1 MEITIDTSALLAVI
15 VNESSKARIVEL
27 TQECD
32 LVCPTSVYW
41 EMGNAFSAM
50 IKRGRISEQ
59 LALDGIEA
67 FQQIPI
73 RFLDVDLQAALQL
86 SAQFSIY
93 AYDAYLLQCALQT
106 RTKLLSLDQGLIR
119 VAKQCGLTLLEV

>member
-15 VNESSKARIVEL
+15 VNESSKTRIIEL
-27 TQECD
+27 TQNCD
-32 LVCPTSVYW
+32 LLCPTSVYW
-41 EMGNAFSAM
+41 EIGNAFSAM
-50 IKRGRISEQ
+50 LKRGRMSKS
-59 LALDGIEA
+59 LALEGIEA

-73 RFLDVDLQAALQL
+73 RFIEVDLRASTQL
-86 SAQFSIY
+86 AAQFSIY

-119 VAKQCGLTLLEV
+119 VAKQCGLNLLEI